1 MNKSTLINE
10 IMRDYDR
17 DRQQAER
24 LKASRLEEVYNGL
37 PRVLEIDNELASAG
51 IEIAKAIVS
60 RKDFSAEDLARKN
73 KALQDE
79 RETLLN
85 SAGLKK
91 DYIEDVFK
99 CDKCKDTGFV
109 ESARCTCLKQRLISR
124 YYDMSNLKNI
134 LDKENFDNFELQYYS
149 EKTAPDE
156 GMSPKDKIKLIY
168 QLAIKFVSEFE
179 SNPTNLLFY
188 GKTGLGKT
196 FMCNCIAKDI
206 LDRGHTVLYVTAGR
220 LFKTVE
226 DARFNRDEM
235 VDPAE
240 QIDFFY
246 SADLLIIDD
255 LGTEFSTLATQS
267 ALFDIVNSRILEKKP
282 TIISSNLSLRDI
294 EQQYSDRLVSRFQGN
309 YEFHKFLG
317 EDIRQLKKY
326 RFIGKK

>member
-1 MNKSTLINE
+1 MNRESLINE

-24 LKASRLEEVYNGL
+24 VKSARIEEVYAAL
-37 PRVLEIDNELASAG
+37 PRALEIDNELAQTG
-51 IEIAKAIVS
+51 IEIAKAIISGKDVS
-60 RKDFSAEDLARKN
+60 PLDLAKKN
-73 KALQDE
+73 KALQSE
-79 RETLLN
+79 REALLK
-85 SAGLKK
+85 AGGFKK
-91 DYIEDVFK
+91 NYVEDVFK
-99 CDKCKDTGFV
+99 CNKCKDTGFV
-109 ESARCTCLKQRLISR
+109 EGARCSCLNQRLISR

-134 LDKENFDNFELQYYS
+134 LDKENFDNFDLRYYS
-149 EKTAPDE
+149 DTALADE

-168 QLAIKFVSEFE
+168 QLCVKFVSEFE
-179 SNPTNLLFY
+179 TNPANLLFY

-206 LDRGHTVLYVTAGR
+206 LDVGHTVLYATAGK
-220 LFKTVE
+220 LFKTIE

-235 VDPAE
+235 VNPAE

-246 SADLLIIDD
+246 SAELLIIDD

-267 ALFDIVNSRILEKKP
+267 ALFDIVNSRILERKP
-282 TIISSNLSLRDI
+282 TIISSNLSLKDI
-294 EQQYSDRLVSRFQGN
+294 EQQYSDRLVSRLQGN

-326 RFIGKK
+326 RFVGKK